1 MRVKSRYRNAPA
13 GGAATPI
20 ADEIAPVPGVI
31 SQRHSELADVP
42 GTGAAAHTAPVSAD
56 EASNDATLAF
66 QQQILALNRSERL
79 QRDRELAAPP
89 PPTTRTPTR
98 DFFQPPTARRSDS
111 SHLYSAPVSRE
122 VPDSTYHTERQGR
135 ITLTAPQKEAAK
147 IAGCS
152 EVVYAAQLGELE
164 RRKKDGY
171 YEN

>member
-42 GTGAAAHTAPVSAD
+42 GAGAAAHTAPVSAD

-79 QRDRELAAPP
+79 QRDRESAAPP
-89 PPTTRTPTR
+89 PLASRQYTR
-98 DFFQPPTARRSDS
+98 DLYQPRSERS
-111 SHLYSAPVSRE
+111 ASAHFVSAPVSRE
-122 VPDSTYHTERQGR
+122 VPDGQYFDRRPGR
-135 ITLTAPQKEAAK
+135 ITLSPGQKEAAK
-147 IAGCS
+147 IAGVT
-152 EVVYAAQLGELE
+152 EVVYAQHIGELE

-171 YEN
+171 Y